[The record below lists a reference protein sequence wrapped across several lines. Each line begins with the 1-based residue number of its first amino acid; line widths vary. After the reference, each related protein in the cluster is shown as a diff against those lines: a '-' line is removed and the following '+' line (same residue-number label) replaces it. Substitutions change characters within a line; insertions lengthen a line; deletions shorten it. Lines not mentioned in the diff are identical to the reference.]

1 MLGTMDMV
9 ERTYSRGRGA
19 RDAGA
24 SVWAAGAFLGVLAW
38 PHTATFGK
46 LPVVRTRVYCSHHA
60 QTEDGSVL
68 ARRSRV
74 SDSLP
79 TPLYATTYSTTQ
91 SLSNLA
97 AITALCSFGL
107 LEEGCRRHGRYFL
120 QLLKPLL

>member
-1 MLGTMDMV
+1 MDMV

-24 SVWAAGAFLGVLAW
+24 SVWAAGAFLGVLHTL
-38 PHTATFGK
+38 PHLASC
-46 LPVVRTRVYCSHHA
+46 LCQWYIPEYIVRTTP

-79 TPLYATTYSTTQ
+79 TPLYATTDSTTR
-91 SLSNLA
+91 NLA
-97 AITALCSFGL
+97 AITALCSFG
-107 LEEGCRRHGRYFL
+107 
-120 QLLKPLL
+120 P